1 MTDIHSC
8 SYFCERPACI
18 KAQREEMRAEIE
30 RLQAECD
37 AIEAQAVRNADE
49 VLELRAELA
58 ALKAA
63 PLVPTPLD
71 YTMLYEFASI
81 NRIGYNE
88 LCVVVLSSIE
98 AAARGTT

>member
-1 MTDIHSC
+1 MAMESEL
-8 SYFCERPACI
+8 SRRQFWGR
-18 KAQREEMRAEIE
+18 AQQALDEIE

-88 LCVVVLSSIE
+88 LCAVVLSSIE